1 MFIIGLSSFVSIR
14 VWGVLYI
21 SEVISLVMMPFI
33 FRKVSHTEFR
43 LNKLFFLLTLWLIG
57 TLFAGYYNNIGSNN
71 LIKGIGTVLLFFPS
85 FILAFWA
92 LKNNYEYIFYYLAGK
107 AISIFIGF
115 FLVPM
120 DFVKDLIL
128 EKGLASLL
136 ETLLVYM
143 LAPLLIFFVSLLY
156 YKGKYHSSI
165 ILTLLFS
172 FWSLF
177 NGSRSTFLIF
187 GFVAV
192 ILFFLGKITKQNKHL
207 KHQKM
212 KKKFIPML
220 FIFLLSIIGFY
231 SFYEYTASKGIL
243 GEYSQ
248 NKFNNQK
255 NSSKLG
261 LLMGRADFFQ
271 CLLGI
276 SENPII
282 GYGPY
287 AKDKSNIRLRTAIK
301 YEDSGGYNT
310 YYNLNEEESM
320 VPRHSY
326 ILGAWI
332 FSGILAVPFWLF
344 ILYLIFTFL
353 RKHLWYNH
361 KLIAFF
367 LLTCISLL
375 WNIFFS
381 PLQQRTDLC
390 ISVAMI
396 VLVTQKNLFKYKKK
410 YDENLFCNIR

>member
-1 MFIIGLSSFVSIR
+1 
-14 VWGVLYI
+14 
-21 SEVISLVMMPFI
+21 MMPFI
-33 FRKVSHTEFR
+33 FRKVSNRGFR
-43 LNKLFFLLTLWLIG
+43 LNKLFFFLTLWLIG
-57 TLFAGYYNNIGSNN
+57 TLVAGYYNSIDSNN
-71 LIKGIGTVLLFFPS
+71 LTKGIGTVLLFFPV

-115 FLVPM
+115 FLAPI

-128 EKGLASLL
+128 EKGLMSLL

-143 LAPLLIFFVSLLY
+143 LVPLLIFLVSLLY
-156 YKGKYHSSI
+156 YKGKHYSSI

-192 ILFFLGKITKQNKHL
+192 ILFFLGKITDHNKHL

-212 KKKFIPML
+212 KKKIIPL
-220 FIFLLSIIGFY
+220 FFIFVLSTMGFY
-231 SFYEYTASKGIL
+231 KFYEYTASIGVL

-248 NKFNNQK
+248 NKYYNQK
-255 NSSKLG
+255 NSSQLG
-261 LLMGRADFFQ
+261 LLIGRADFFQ

-301 YEDSGGYNT
+301 YEDSAGYKI
-310 YYNLNEEESM
+310 YSNLYEEESM

-332 FSGILAVPFWLF
+332 FSGILAVPYWLF

-367 LLTCISLL
+367 LLTCIGLL

-390 ISVAMI
+390 ITVAII
-396 VLVTQKNLFKYKKK
+396 VLVTQKNLL
-410 YDENLFCNIR
+410 NLKNKTR